1 MRPNRN
7 YYKLIDDAP
16 TAEDRKR
23 EAGLAAELE
32 KKNKTAKP
40 VIKKA
45 VIVKKLVIKPKQ
57 EKPLSREERE
67 KGMEEALNAEDFYGD
82 KKMQERVNRMGKEA
96 IKEMENERIIERFKK
111 SPIMRYK
118 K

>member
-1 MRPNRN
+1 MKPE
-7 YYKLIDDAP
+7 L
-16 TAEDRKR
+16 TAKQR
-23 EAGLAAELE
+23 EAGMIKELE
-32 KKNKTAKP
+32 KEDFYGKKKKP
-40 VIKKA
+40 VVKASIK
-45 VIVKKLVIKPKQ
+45 VVKV
-57 EKPLSREERE
+57 EKPLSAKQREAGMISELE
-67 KGMEEALNAEDFYGD
+67 KEDFYGD